1 LPETGFVFCSFNN
14 SYKITPVMFAL
25 WMSLLDRV
33 EGSVLW
39 LLADNAAA
47 IGNLRQSA
55 SQHGIAADRLVF
67 APRIAA
73 PDHLAR
79 HRLADLMLDT
89 LPCNAHTTASDAL
102 WAGLPLVTCAG
113 SSFAGRVAGSLLTA
127 AGLPELIAG
136 TLDDY
141 ATLALDLA
149 HNPDKLAALKARLA
163 RDHATLPLFDSD
175 RFRRHLEQAYETMWQ
190 RQQRGEPPSSFAVP
204 PLMAN

>member
-1 LPETGFVFCSFNN
+1 
-14 SYKITPVMFAL
+14 
-25 WMSLLDRV
+25 MSLLHRV

-39 LLADNAAA
+39 LLADNATA
-47 IGNLRQSA
+47 IDNLRRSA
-55 SQHGIAADRLVF
+55 IQHGIAPDGLVF

-73 PDHLAR
+73 ADHLAR

-113 SSFAGRVAGSLLTA
+113 TSFAGRVAGSLLMA
-127 AGLPELIAG
+127 ARLPELIAG

-141 ATLALDLA
+141 AALALDLA
-149 HNPDKLAALKARLA
+149 QNPDRLAALKARLV
-163 RDHATLPLFDSD
+163 RDRNSLPLFDSD
-175 RFRRHLEQAYETMWQ
+175 RFRRHLEHAYETMWQ

-204 PLMAN
+204 PLTDT